1 MTRRDLNKLMG
12 TAGLAVAG
20 LAVAVTG
27 LTATAAQAEYPD
39 RPVTVV
45 IAYGPGGATDI
56 AGRTLTTALS
66 KIASQPVLAV
76 NRAGAG
82 GATGAVSVKNAEPDG
97 YTMMISRVGTHTV
110 NPALKATLPYSLD
123 DFEYYGVFEI
133 NPVAC
138 AVSADSD
145 ITSMDD
151 LAKRIKEN
159 PKTISYSSSGVGSLL
174 HIAGAMAVR
183 EFGVDNP
190 VDDLIHIPLK
200 GGGAA
205 ATAVLSGTATFICT
219 NSSALASFV
228 ANKQLKP
235 LMVTTK
241 EPVVGFDAPTAADL
255 GKPNLHKLVGWSGIA
270 APKGTPEAVGKQWGE
285 WLKQAT
291 SDPEFVKQMEA
302 RGSVVQLMSP
312 EEGKK
317 FMIEQYETFKQ
328 LVDDLKMRIEG

>member
-1 MTRRDLNKLMG
+1 MKQALNKL
-12 TAGLAVAG
+12 LKQFVIAVG
-20 LAVAVTG
+20 GVAAAISG
-27 LTATAAQAEYPD
+27 LTATAAEAEYPE
-39 RPVTVV
+39 RPITVV
-45 IAYGPGGATDI
+45 ISYGPGGATDI
-56 AGRTLTTALS
+56 AGRTLTAAMS
-66 KIASQPVLAV
+66 KFVPQPLLAV

-82 GATGAVSVKNAEPDG
+82 GATGAVSVKNADPDG
-97 YTMMISRVGTHTV
+97 YTVMISRVGTHTV
-110 NPALKATLPYSLD
+110 NPALKATLPYTLD

-138 AVSADSD
+138 AVKADSD
-145 ITSMDD
+145 IKSMED
-151 LAKRIKEN
+151 LAARIKAN

-190 VDDLIHIPLK
+190 VEDLIHIPLK

-241 EPVVGFDAPTAADL
+241 EPVAGFDAPTAADL

-270 APKGTPEAVGKQWGE
+270 APKGTPKEAAEKWSE
-285 WLKQAT
+285 WLKKAT
-291 SDPEFVKQMEA
+291 EDETFLKQMSS
-302 RGSVVQLMSP
+302 RGSVIQLMSP
-312 EEGKK
+312 EDGKT
-317 FMIEQYETFKQ
+317 FMMEQYETFRK
-328 LVDDLKMRIEG
+328 LVDELGMRIEG

>member
-1 MTRRDLNKLMG
+1 MRKNSTP
-12 TAGLAVAG
+12 TASAGLLGAAA
-20 LAVAVTG
+20 LAFG
-27 LTATAAQAEYPD
+27 LTGIFSGEAKAEYPE

-56 AGRTLTTALS
+56 AGRTLTNTLA
-66 KIASQPVLAV
+66 KISPQPVLAV

-82 GATGAVSVKNAEPDG
+82 GATGAASVKNADPDG

-110 NPALKATLPYSLD
+110 NPALKETLPYTLD

-138 AVSADSD
+138 AVKADSD
-145 ITSMDD
+145 IKSMDD
-151 LAKRIKEN
+151 LAARIKAN

-183 EFGVDNP
+183 EFGIENP
-190 VDDLIHIPLK
+190 VEDLIHIPLK

-228 ANKQLKP
+228 SNKQLRP

-241 EPVVGFDAPTAADL
+241 EPVEGFDAPTAADL

-270 APKGTPEAVGKQWGE
+270 APKGTPKEVGEKWAD
-285 WLKQAT
+285 WLKKAT
-291 SDPEFVKQMEA
+291 ADEDFLTQMKS
-302 RGSVVQLMSP
+302 RGSVIQLMGP
-312 EEGKK
+312 DEGKQ
-317 FMIEQYETFKQ
+317 FMIDQYNTFKK
-328 LVDDLKMRIEG
+328 LVEDLQMRIKG

>member
-1 MTRRDLNKLMG
+1 MRKHRLHTKP
-12 TAGLAVAG
+12 TAIVGAALLAFTMAAG
-20 LAVAVTG
+20 
-27 LTATAAQAEYPD
+27 AAGDAKAEYPE

-56 AGRTLTTALS
+56 AGRTLTNSLA
-66 KIASQPVLAV
+66 KFASQPVLAV

-82 GATGAVSVKNAEPDG
+82 GATGAASVKNADPDG
-97 YTMMISRVGTHTV
+97 YTVMISRVGTHTV
-110 NPALKATLPYSLD
+110 NPALKETLPYTLD

-138 AVSADSD
+138 AVKADSD
-145 ITSMDD
+145 IKSMDD
-151 LAKRIKEN
+151 LVARIKAN

-183 EFGVDNP
+183 EFGVENP
-190 VDDLIHIPLK
+190 VEDLIHIPLK

-228 ANKQLKP
+228 ANKQLRP

-241 EPVVGFDAPTAADL
+241 DPVEGFDAPTSADL
-255 GKPNLHKLVGWSGIA
+255 GKPNLQKLVGWSGIA
-270 APKGTPEAVGKQWGE
+270 APKGTPKEVGAKWAE
-285 WLKQAT
+285 WLQKVT
-291 SDPEFVKQMEA
+291 SDEDFLKQMKS
-302 RGSVVQLMSP
+302 RGSVIQLMSP
-312 EEGKK
+312 DEGKQ
-317 FMIEQYETFKQ
+317 FMMDQYETFKK
-328 LVDDLKMRIEG
+328 LVDELNMRIKG

>member
-1 MTRRDLNKLMG
+1 MRKNSTP
-12 TAGLAVAG
+12 TASAGLLGAAA
-20 LAVAVTG
+20 LAFG
-27 LTATAAQAEYPD
+27 LTGIFSGEAKAEYPE

-56 AGRTLTTALS
+56 AGRTLTNTLA
-66 KIASQPVLAV
+66 KISPQPVLAV

-82 GATGAVSVKNAEPDG
+82 GATGAASVKNADPDG

-110 NPALKATLPYSLD
+110 NPALKETLPYTLD

-138 AVSADSD
+138 AVKADSD
-145 ITSMDD
+145 IKSMDD
-151 LAKRIKEN
+151 LAARIKAN

-174 HIAGAMAVR
+174 HIPGAMAVR
-183 EFGVDNP
+183 EFGIENP
-190 VDDLIHIPLK
+190 VEDLIHIPLK

-228 ANKQLKP
+228 SNKQLRP

-241 EPVVGFDAPTAADL
+241 EPVEGFDAPTAADL

-270 APKGTPEAVGKQWGE
+270 APKGTPKEVGEKWAD
-285 WLKQAT
+285 WLKKAT
-291 SDPEFVKQMEA
+291 ADEDFLTQMKS
-302 RGSVVQLMSP
+302 RGSVIQLMGP
-312 EEGKK
+312 DEGKQ
-317 FMIEQYETFKQ
+317 FMIDQYNTFKK
-328 LVDDLKMRIEG
+328 LVEDLQMRIKG